1 MYYINHIISLR
12 GEAWCHIKSLT
23 LPLFIEVFVP
33 NQKVSI
39 MYLCSRM
46 STSSVLLDF
55 RTCLTIWYLFYF
67 FLSETVLIHEVL
79 VVEVT
84 LKVCVKR
91 QSHTSKSSRFIF
103 NWCKICSFVSNV
115 ILLTPSP
122 LFYHNTIIWSSTNWC
137 DLKSVQLYALRY
149 SFKSVKLY
157 VIIFCHAWLIL
168 EWHYVQLIIV
178 YIPESDLH
186 GLQAMSIYVP
196 L

>member
-1 MYYINHIISLR
+1 MKCLYQTKKWALCICAQGCRL
-12 GEAWCHIKSLT
+12 L
-23 LPLFIEVFVP
+23 LFCWILEHVWQSGICFIFV
-33 NQKVSI
+33 
-39 MYLCSRM
+39 
-46 STSSVLLDF
+46 
-55 RTCLTIWYLFYF
+55 
-67 FLSETVLIHEVL
+67 LSETVLIHEVL

-168 EWHYVQLIIV
+168 EWHYV
-178 YIPESDLH
+178 
-186 GLQAMSIYVP
+186 
-196 L
+196 